1 MKHTSHFK
9 VNLTIDIQLFRNLG
23 SDVLHR
29 YNLFSQ
35 TSTKKLVTILDT
47 HLRKVKG
54 QRNNDCLQ
62 MVLIIINISTLNG
75 GKRTSRTVEEQNW
88 SVWTYLTFPATLSW
102 SLLINVPF
110 YVLAIEYAAR
120 KYSFEQERRGANI
133 GRTNKKRTRFELVTA
148 NDPPMLVSLHRL
160 QLHEITR
167 RCECK
172 HFHKKIITRVK
183 FITLI

>member
-1 MKHTSHFK
+1 M
-9 VNLTIDIQLFRNLG
+9 NLTIDIQLFRNLG

-75 GKRTSRTVEEQNW
+75 GKRTSRTVEEQN
-88 SVWTYLTFPATLSW
+88 
-102 SLLINVPF
+102 
-110 YVLAIEYAAR
+110 
-120 KYSFEQERRGANI
+120 
-133 GRTNKKRTRFELVTA
+133 
-148 NDPPMLVSLHRL
+148 
-160 QLHEITR
+160 
-167 RCECK
+167 
-172 HFHKKIITRVK
+172 
-183 FITLI
+183 